1 MKKVYSNENS
11 FLANNVKNLI
21 LAQGID
27 VFIKNEYSQGAVGE
41 LSAFDAW
48 PEVWVLDDADYDRA
62 VAVVSLSQNS
72 VSEAD
77 WICPHCGEHNDGAF
91 EICWQCQG
99 DNS

>member
-21 LAQGID
+21 TAQGID

-48 PEVWVLDDADYDRA
+48 PEVWVLDDEDYDQA
-62 VAVVSLSQNS
+62 MAVVSLSQHS
-72 VSEAD
+72 ATAAD
-77 WICPHCGEHNDGAF
+77 WICQRCGESNDGAF
-91 EICWQCQG
+91 EICWQCQ
-99 DNS
+99 DENS